1 MQYDGK
7 NRNATDHV
15 TIASDPTLTPDP
27 QSWRLNEQRFL
38 RWAIGLSILIHAGLL
53 AWQRHAPNPLPETA
67 QTLEVVMVNA
77 ATELSPTQAK
87 LLAQNN
93 MDGGGQA
100 ERLNASHALPR
111 TGDTSARI
119 EIESLTKKQ
128 MQLESEQQ
136 RLLTQ
141 IQSPDTVAQ
150 ARSTPYFMKESPAPG
165 QDDRDQESVLQNAK
179 LAILS
184 QQVQDYNQR
193 PRKHFDAPSTLAMR
207 YAPYIDQWR
216 QRVELIGAQHYPK
229 SSGKTLYGK
238 VQATLTIRS
247 NGTLA
252 DITIDRPSDQAVLNQ
267 SVLRIA
273 QLSAPFAPFTPEM
286 AKEIDQLVL
295 TRTWHFV
302 NGVLQTREP

>member
-1 MQYDGK
+1 V
-7 NRNATDHV
+7 NTPSV
-15 TIASDPTLTPDP
+15 PPSLTPSQIWR
-27 QSWRLNEQRFL
+27 QSEQRFL
-38 RWAIGLSILIHAGLL
+38 RWAIGLSILFHMGLL
-53 AWQRHAPNPLPETA
+53 AWHRHIPSNAAETP

-100 ERLNASHALPR
+100 DLLNASQALPR
-111 TGDTSARI
+111 TGDTGARI

-136 RLLTQ
+136 SLLTRM
-141 IQSPDTVAQ
+141 QSSESVSL
-150 ARSTPYFMKESPAPG
+150 ARTTPYFMKESNAPG
-165 QDDRDQESVLQNAK
+165 MDDKDQESVLQNAK

-193 PRKHFDAPSTLAMR
+193 PRKHFDAPSTQAIR

-216 QRVELIGAQHYPK
+216 QRVEQIGAQHYPH

-247 NGTLA
+247 NGTLS
-252 DITIDRPSDQAVLNQ
+252 DITIDRPSDQPVLNQ

-273 QLSAPFAPFTPEM
+273 QLSAPFAPFPPDM

-302 NGVLQTREP
+302 NGILQTREP

>member
-1 MQYDGK
+1 M
-7 NRNATDHV
+7 NTPSV
-15 TIASDPTLTPDP
+15 PPSLTPSQIWR
-27 QSWRLNEQRFL
+27 QSEQRFL
-38 RWAIGLSILIHAGLL
+38 RWAIGLSILFHLGLL
-53 AWQRHAPNPLPETA
+53 AWHRHIPSNAAETP

-100 ERLNASHALPR
+100 DLLNASQALPR
-111 TGDTSARI
+111 TGDTGARI

-136 RLLTQ
+136 SLLTRM
-141 IQSPDTVAQ
+141 QSSESVSL
-150 ARSTPYFMKESPAPG
+150 ARTTPYFMKESNAPG
-165 QDDRDQESVLQNAK
+165 MDDKDQESVLQNAK

-193 PRKHFDAPSTLAMR
+193 PRKHFDAPSTQAIR

-216 QRVELIGAQHYPK
+216 QRVEQIGAQHYPH

-247 NGTLA
+247 NGTLS
-252 DITIDRPSDQAVLNQ
+252 DITIDRPSDQPVLNQ

-273 QLSAPFAPFTPEM
+273 QLSAPFAPFPPDM

-302 NGVLQTREP
+302 NGILQTREP

>member
-1 MQYDGK
+1 V
-7 NRNATDHV
+7 NTPSV
-15 TIASDPTLTPDP
+15 PPSLTPSQIWR
-27 QSWRLNEQRFL
+27 QSEQRFL
-38 RWAIGLSILIHAGLL
+38 RWAIGLSILFHLL
-53 AWQRHAPNPLPETA
+53 AWHRHIPSNAAETP

-100 ERLNASHALPR
+100 DLLNASQALPR
-111 TGDTSARI
+111 TGDTGARI

-136 RLLTQ
+136 SLLTRM
-141 IQSPDTVAQ
+141 QSSESVSL
-150 ARSTPYFMKESPAPG
+150 ARTTPYFMKESNAPG
-165 QDDRDQESVLQNAK
+165 MDDKDRISVLQNAK

-193 PRKHFDAPSTLAMR
+193 PRKHFDAPSTQAIR

-216 QRVELIGAQHYPK
+216 QRVEQIGAQHYPH

-247 NGTLA
+247 NGTLS
-252 DITIDRPSDQAVLNQ
+252 DITIDRPSDQPVLNQ

-273 QLSAPFAPFTPEM
+273 QLSAPFAPFPPDM

-302 NGVLQTREP
+302 NGILQTREP

>member
-1 MQYDGK
+1 M
-7 NRNATDHV
+7 NTP
-15 TIASDPTLTPDP
+15 SLPPSLTPSQIWR
-27 QSWRLNEQRFL
+27 QSEQRFL
-38 RWAIGLSILIHAGLL
+38 RWAIGLSILFHLGLL
-53 AWQRHAPNPLPETA
+53 AWHRHIPSNAAETP

-100 ERLNASHALPR
+100 DLLNASQALPR
-111 TGDTSARI
+111 TGDTGARI

-136 RLLTQ
+136 NLLTRM
-141 IQSPDTVAQ
+141 QSSESVSL
-150 ARSTPYFMKESPAPG
+150 ARTTPYFMKESNAPG
-165 QDDRDQESVLQNAK
+165 MDDKDRISVLQNAK

-193 PRKHFDAPSTLAMR
+193 PRKHFDAPSTQAIR

-216 QRVELIGAQHYPK
+216 QRVEQIGAQHYPH

-247 NGTLA
+247 NGTLS
-252 DITIDRPSDQAVLNQ
+252 DITIDRPSDQPVLNQ

-273 QLSAPFAPFTPEM
+273 QLSAPFAPFPPDM

-302 NGVLQTREP
+302 NGILQTREP

>member
-1 MQYDGK
+1 
-7 NRNATDHV
+7 
-15 TIASDPTLTPDP
+15 LTPSQIWR
-27 QSWRLNEQRFL
+27 QSEQRFL
-38 RWAIGLSILIHAGLL
+38 RWAIGLSILFHLGLL
-53 AWQRHAPNPLPETA
+53 AWHRHIPSNAAETP

-100 ERLNASHALPR
+100 DLLNASQALPR
-111 TGDTSARI
+111 TGDTGARI

-136 RLLTQ
+136 SLLTRM
-141 IQSPDTVAQ
+141 QSSESVSL
-150 ARSTPYFMKESPAPG
+150 ARTTPYFMKESNAPG
-165 QDDRDQESVLQNAK
+165 MDDKDQESVLQNAK

-193 PRKHFDAPSTLAMR
+193 PRKHFDAPSTQAIR

-216 QRVELIGAQHYPK
+216 QRVEQIGAQHYPH

-247 NGTLA
+247 NGTLS
-252 DITIDRPSDQAVLNQ
+252 DITIDRPSDQPVLNQ

-273 QLSAPFAPFTPEM
+273 QLSAPFAPFPPDM

-302 NGVLQTREP
+302 NGILQTREP

>member
-1 MQYDGK
+1 M
-7 NRNATDHV
+7 NTPSV
-15 TIASDPTLTPDP
+15 SPSLTPSQIWR
-27 QSWRLNEQRFL
+27 QSEQRFL
-38 RWAIGLSILIHAGLL
+38 RWAIGLSILFHLGLL
-53 AWQRHAPNPLPETA
+53 AWHRHIPSNAAETP

-77 ATELSPTQAK
+77 ATELSPTQAR

-100 ERLNASHALPR
+100 DLLNASQALPR
-111 TGDTSARI
+111 TGDTGARI

-136 RLLTQ
+136 SLLTRM
-141 IQSPDTVAQ
+141 QSSESVAL
-150 ARSTPYFMKESPAPG
+150 ARTTPYFMKESNAPG
-165 QDDRDQESVLQNAK
+165 MDDKDQESVLQNAK
-179 LAILS
+179 LTILS
-184 QQVQDYNQR
+184 QQIQDYNQR
-193 PRKHFDAPSTLAMR
+193 PRKHFDAPSTQAIR

-216 QRVELIGAQHYPK
+216 QRVEQIGAQHYPQ
-229 SSGKTLYGK
+229 SAGKTLYGK

-247 NGTLA
+247 NGTLG
-252 DITIDRPSDQAVLNQ
+252 DITIDRPSDQPVLNQ

-273 QLSAPFAPFTPEM
+273 QLSAPFAPFPPDM

-302 NGVLQTREP
+302 NGILQTREP